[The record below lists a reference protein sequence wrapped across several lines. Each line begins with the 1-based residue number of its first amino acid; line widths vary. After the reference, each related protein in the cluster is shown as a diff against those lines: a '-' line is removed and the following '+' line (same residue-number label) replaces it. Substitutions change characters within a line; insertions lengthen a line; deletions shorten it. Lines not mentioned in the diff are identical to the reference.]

1 MPSRNNRNT
10 LTLNSVCADVY
21 LSQFKTNLRITGE
34 IGIEVELENIRRIPV
49 PLAESDW
56 WTHKEDT
63 SLRNNGRE
71 FVLAKPC
78 TMKELPGVLGDFNS
92 WILGTEAS
100 TSIRTSTHIHHSVL
114 RCTLREI
121 YAAIVA
127 HYLFEE
133 LLITH
138 VPQERRGNLFCLR
151 MKDSQS
157 IGYLLSRSI
166 KRGTFF
172 SQFREESAKYSAL
185 NICTVT
191 RFGSLEWR
199 FLPAF
204 MDGADIEKWCIAFH
218 DMVSAA
224 TNLEPIQVL
233 QLYESLPVRD
243 FCAKFFRNSPWVYS
257 KLTPGF
263 LNELIHTNYDN
274 LVEFLRVFNSTD
286 AFFQLPQNLWDEDND
301 SSDGEIR
308 PMYEFDPSSLNLDEL
323 SGVVPTDDIVIL
335 DDDLNQ

>member
-1 MPSRNNRNT
+1 MPLRNNPDSIN
-10 LTLNSVCADVY
+10 LNSVCADAY
-21 LSQFKTNLRITGE
+21 FGGSKQNLRMTGE
-34 IGIEVELENIRRIPV
+34 IGIEVELEHINHIPAS
-49 PLAESDW
+49 LAESDW

-71 FVLAKPC
+71 FVLVKPC
-78 TMKELPGVLGDFNS
+78 LMKELPAVLTNFDS
-92 WILGTEAS
+92 WVHGTGAV
-100 TSIRTSTHIHHSVL
+100 TSLRTSTHIHHSVL
-114 RCTLREI
+114 RCTLGEI
-121 YAAIVA
+121 YSIIVA

-133 LLITH
+133 LLLTC
-138 VPQERRGNLFCLR
+138 VPKERRGNLFCLR

-157 IGYLLSRSI
+157 IGYLLARSLQNGSYF
-166 KRGTFF
+166 KM
-172 SQFREESAKYSAL
+172 FREEAAKYSAL
-185 NICTVT
+185 NVCTVT

-224 TNLEPIQVL
+224 TNLEPTQVL

-308 PMYEFDPSSLNLDEL
+308 PMYDFDPGDIDLSDL
-323 SGVVPTDDIVIL
+323 SGVPTDDIVII